1 VVVVIGFLWDKF
13 KCTYTL
19 FAIANYF
26 WWNCRNLISSSC
38 ILPKCLDRLLTLLII
53 TLSVWCQICFGLTW
67 LLHLQPN
74 NLHVSTKAEKKEN
87 KYMHPACVFWE
98 KKSEGSTNTFATR
111 NILPS
116 YQDQALYSKKSCSLS
131 HEDKNSPFFLRS
143 KEVSLKKYNYL
154 CLAINGY
161 VVYH

>member
-1 VVVVIGFLWDKF
+1 MVVVIGFLWDKF

-53 TLSVWCQICFGLTW
+53 TLSVWCQIYFGLTW

-116 YQDQALYSKKSCSLS
+116 YQDQALYSKNSCYLSLS
-131 HEDKNSPFFLRS
+131 WRQKLTLFPT
-143 KEVSLKKYNYL
+143 
-154 CLAINGY
+154 I
-161 VVYH
+161 